1 MLCAFA
7 AIVAAA
13 LVGAFG
19 FVVVLGVA
27 LLLGMVGLIWS
38 IVALVAFRGD
48 SETSPSGSQRHSLPS
63 SSRSS
68 SSSGSYATSS
78 GAGSQVTFWRRRHAR
93 ASATAVQAFDCPRDG
108 MCRRRCSGSQAL
120 SPTLLL

>member
-19 FVVVLGVA
+19 FVVLLGVA

-38 IVALVAFRGD
+38 IVALVAFRGGKRD
-48 SETSPSGSQRHSLPS
+48 VAVGLTTSLI
-63 SSRSS
+63 
-68 SSSGSYATSS
+68 
-78 GAGSQVTFWRRRHAR
+78 
-93 ASATAVQAFDCPRDG
+93 
-108 MCRRRCSGSQAL
+108 AL
-120 SPTLLL
+120 FVPVFLVVWLVRNIEWGW